1 MQLRIERGAL
11 ARSPRR
17 ESGPVILLPLESSV
31 VELRTSEAHRLD
43 RTSIALIP
51 AGVRHR
57 VSAVSSVAQLLTLC
71 IEERD
76 RRTVCREY
84 RPHVTAERLE
94 RYLSEELCLSRTR
107 WFDEIAHRYLFERE
121 SCEKPESQAARFL
134 ETELT
139 KEIFFLVKER
149 TEAQTRASVVQE
161 GTDIVKRA
169 RALIEHSL
177 FSPLKVDELARTC
190 RTSESSLLRAFKR
203 EVGVAPATFVR
214 DRRLD
219 EALLM
224 LESGR
229 YTASEIAT
237 RVGYASLPAFSAA
250 FSRRFGVAPSRVRVA
265 SPTLPPQGQTESRK
279 SLTRSRK

>member
-17 ESGPVILLPLESSV
+17 ESGPVLLLPLESSV
-31 VELRTSEAHRLD
+31 VELRTAEPHRLD
-43 RTSIALIP
+43 RTSIALVP

-57 VSAVSSVAQLLTLC
+57 VSAVSAVAQLLTLC

-76 RRTVCREY
+76 LRAAAREH
-84 RPHVTAERLE
+84 RPHVTEARLAEN
-94 RYLSEELCLSRTR
+94 LSHELVLSRTR

-121 SCEKPESQAARFL
+121 TCERPGSLAIRFL
-134 ETELT
+134 EAELT
-139 KEIFFLVKER
+139 KEVFFLVKER
-149 TEAQTRASVVQE
+149 AEAQTRASVVHE
-161 GTDIVKRA
+161 STDIVKRA
-169 RALIEHSL
+169 RALIEHAL
-177 FSPLKVDELARTC
+177 FTPLSASHLARSC

-203 EVGVAPATFVR
+203 ELGVAPATFVR

-229 YTASEIAT
+229 YTASEVAL
-237 RVGYASLPAFSAA
+237 RVGYAGLPAFSAA
-250 FSRRFGVAPSRVRVA
+250 FSRRFGVPPSRVRVA
-265 SPTLPPQGQTESRK
+265 SPTLPPQGQTETRK

>member
-1 MQLRIERGAL
+1 MRA
-11 ARSPRR
+11 
-17 ESGPVILLPLESSV
+17 
-31 VELRTSEAHRLD
+31 
-43 RTSIALIP
+43 
-51 AGVRHR
+51 
-57 VSAVSSVAQLLTLC
+57 AV
-71 IEERD
+71 
-76 RRTVCREY
+76 REY
-84 RPHVTAERLE
+84 RPHVTAAGMSEH
-94 RYLSEELCLSRTR
+94 LSHEMVLSRTR
-107 WFDEIAHRYLFERE
+107 WFDEIAHRYLFEIDGCDRAG
-121 SCEKPESQAARFL
+121 SRAARFL

-139 KEIFFLVKER
+139 KEVFFLVKER
-149 TEAQTRASVVQE
+149 SEAQTRASVVQE

-177 FSPLKVDELARTC
+177 FSPLTTSKIARSC

-229 YTASEIAT
+229 YTASEVAL
-237 RVGYASLPAFSAA
+237 RVGYAGLPAFSAA

-265 SPTLPPQGQTESRK
+265 SPTLPPQGQTETHK
-279 SLTRSRK
+279 SLTRSHK